1 MKIDIKC
8 TMDCLP
14 GRQSIFN
21 IGVKLLPIDIYSI
34 ARSQGITPALYSQI
48 QPLVQDTVDQFGT
61 GRNLTDADITR
72 MTNQIVAN
80 SRYRDL
86 PATGYGGGSLN
97 ELVRLLVLLH
107 LFNNGYNVDPFWI
120 LYFGGIPLFLLPFLG
135 GGRPNVRPVPPIG
148 QIPPARP
155 FPPIGQIPSRSRPPR
170 PRR

>member
-1 MKIDIKC
+1 M
-8 TMDCLP
+8 
-14 GRQSIFN
+14 
-21 IGVKLLPIDIYSI
+21 PIDIYSI

-48 QPLVQDTVDQFGT
+48 QPLVQHTVDQFGA

-72 MTNQIVAN
+72 MTNQIVAD
-80 SRYRDL
+80 SRYRGL

-135 GGRPNVRPVPPIG
+135 GGRTNNTRPVPPIG
-148 QIPPARP
+148 QIPPSRP
-155 FPPIGQIPSRSRPPR
+155 FPPIGQRPPR
-170 PRR
+170 RRPNR